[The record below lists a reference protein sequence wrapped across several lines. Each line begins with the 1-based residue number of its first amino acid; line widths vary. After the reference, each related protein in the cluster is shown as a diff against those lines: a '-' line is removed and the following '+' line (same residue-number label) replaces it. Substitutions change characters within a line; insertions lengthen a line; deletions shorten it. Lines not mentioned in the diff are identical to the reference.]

1 MAIRRARGPCATK
14 LVTPPCWMHARREEM
29 EQPYLRLRQ
38 IVFVAPARDD
48 PPTDVGASESITFTG
63 ADHGRTGFI
72 PRSG

>member
-1 MAIRRARGPCATK
+1 
-14 LVTPPCWMHARREEM
+14 MHARREEM

-38 IVFVAPARDD
+38 IVLVARSLDD
-48 PPTDVGASESITFTG
+48 PPTDVGASESIITFTG